1 MRVPD
6 GIQLHTNMDNTIIPR
21 TQEECD
27 QMEAATR
34 KYLYENYEYD
44 ETFTCKDC
52 PARFTCEWAFDL
64 YNTEGDCLAEK

>member
-1 MRVPD
+1 
-6 GIQLHTNMDNTIIPR
+6 
-21 TQEECD
+21 
-27 QMEAATR
+27 MEAATR

-52 PARFTCEWAFDL
+52 PARFTCEWAFDP